1 MATIRIAEYED
12 GLVLHFETLERRI
25 NAYTLASTLV
35 NLADAAKAA
44 NRAVNAGYEIE
55 ILVEAFGSG
64 SFRAKINAIYRSA
77 ENLFSAES
85 LRAVILSV
93 IASFIYEQIH
103 PPQEPVKIVI
113 QKDEVIIDQGKDQI
127 IVPRNVYDATRDAAK
142 NPQFVDSLN
151 EAMQAVAR
159 DPKIAG
165 FGLVPQLSSPTPEI
179 IIPKAVLST
188 FEPAATPEPIE
199 RIIYEEC
206 DLQIVKAIL
215 ERTERKWEFRWH
227 GVKIS
232 APVID
237 PTFYPRFFAHKITI
251 APGDELNV
259 RLAIRQ
265 VREEDSR
272 IYTNV
277 GYEVVQVHVHR
288 SKMQQISFEEANPS
302 GESPVDASIK
312 AKDRP

>member
-1 MATIRIAEYED
+1 MATIRIAEYEK
-12 GLVLHFETLERRI
+12 GLVLHFETLEQRI

-35 NLADAAKAA
+35 NIADAAKAA
-44 NRAVNAGYEIE
+44 NRTINAGYEIE

-64 SFRAKINAIYRSA
+64 SFRAKINALYRSA
-77 ENLFSAES
+77 ENLFSTES

-93 IASFIYEQIH
+93 IANFIYEQIH
-103 PPQEPVKIVI
+103 PPSEPVKIII
-113 QKDEVIIDQGKDQI
+113 QADEVIIDQGKNRI
-127 IVPRNVYDATRDAAK
+127 IVPRNVYSATRDAAN

-151 EAMQAVAR
+151 EAMQTIAK
-159 DPKIAG
+159 DPKITG
-165 FGLVPQLSSPTPEI
+165 LGLVPQLGSAAPEI
-179 IIPKAVLST
+179 IIPKEVLSR
-188 FEPAATPEPIE
+188 FEPVASPNPTE

-237 PTFYPRFFAHKITI
+237 PTFYPRFSAHQITI
-251 APGDELNV
+251 APGDELSV
-259 RLAIRQ
+259 RMAIRQ
-265 VREEDSR
+265 VREIDSR
-272 IYTNV
+272 VYTNV
-277 GYEVVQVHVHR
+277 GYEVVQVHAHR

-302 GESPVDASIK
+302 S
-312 AKDRP
+312 